1 MANAAPPRADYQIKL
16 YNFHK
21 AILRYKSTAQLFEHI
36 TRDAV
41 QIGDLHGAWIGA
53 LDPEKCQIV
62 STMAHASDPTESNK
76 LQALV
81 QAFPFADLVLSPTFF
96 DSGDAKLYDYLSSQT
111 DDNFWHSLLTK
122 NKWQS
127 AAALPLFN
135 EAKVFGILV
144 LIWHQQQRFDTNTKQ
159 TLIDISTD
167 ASSVISASEASLAAE
182 RATQELE
189 KYETLFQ
196 NAGWSMAIADPESHQ
211 LIYSNLAFATM
222 HGYTQTEM
230 RKLNLADTFSIEARK
245 QLPAL
250 AARAEKEGSFS
261 YETKHLRKNGTSF
274 DCKTHVT
281 AFKDD
286 QGKVMFRAACLEDL
300 TEQKLAQAQV
310 QQLLEQ
316 TQLLLNEKNNTNQ
329 LLESIFNRVTDC
341 FVALDNHWRFTY
353 INQRAQALF
362 ESFGIE
368 KQLIGTNIWD
378 EFPPVQDD
386 PFHAAYYKAVDTQQ
400 AVYFEHYY
408 EPWGRWFENRVYPSE
423 DGLTIYFTDTTKS
436 KKLEQKILQSNAI
449 YEKTFNGVMI
459 TDLQGNILAANPAF
473 SVITGYSEAEI
484 LGQNARIL
492 SANKHA
498 KEFYAEVWKA
508 LENTG
513 SWQGE
518 IWNRRKS
525 GDAYPEW
532 ITINRVHHQPE
543 AEDRY
548 LAIFSDISKI
558 KQNEAALAH
567 LAHHD
572 ALTGLPN
579 RVQLYIRLKHSMDIA
594 KRNNTM
600 LALLMFDLDHFKYV
614 NDSFGHAAGDQLLKL
629 VTEKLTKR
637 FREQDCL
644 CRLGGDEFTLVLDNI
659 ASPDAAARVAEEIIH
674 MLSQPWRL
682 VNEIEVRISASV
694 GISLYP
700 SHGNNAEELLQ
711 QADTS
716 LYSAKAEGRA
726 RYKFFNQ
733 ELTKTVRARL
743 EIEAELRHA
752 IQNNELLVYY
762 QPQYDTSSNTIVG
775 AEALVRWAHP
785 SKGLIPP
792 IYFIPVAEATGL
804 ISAIGNW
811 VLNSACQQ
819 CATWFAQGLR
829 DFTLAV
835 NLSPYQ
841 FLHGDIEQNVAATTA
856 KTGFPAQHLELEIT
870 EGTLMDRE
878 IDAIKIFTALR
889 ARGVRIAIDDFG
901 TGYSSLAYLKRFP
914 LDALKIDRGFIS
926 DLPDDSD
933 DAAITLAIIAMAHS
947 LKLNVLAE
955 GVETEA
961 QLNFLQE
968 ASCDFY
974 QGYLKSPA
982 ISAQD
987 FEQLLKA
994 EKRL

>member
-1 MANAAPPRADYQIKL
+1 MASATPTRANYQIKL
-16 YNFHK
+16 CNFHK
-21 AILRYKSTAQLFEHI
+21 AILRYKSTAQLFEQI

-41 QIGDLHGAWIGA
+41 QIGGIHGAWLGA
-53 LDPEKCQIV
+53 LDPDKWQIV
-62 STMAHASDPTESNK
+62 STVAHASDAEESNK
-76 LQALV
+76 LQALLQTV
-81 QAFPFADLVLSPTFF
+81 SFAGLALSPAFINTRDTTFYQ
-96 DSGDAKLYDYLSSQT
+96 DLSSQST
-111 DDNFWHSLLTK
+111 DSFWRSLLTK
-122 NKWQS
+122 NQWQS
-127 AAALPLFN
+127 AAILPLLN
-135 EAKVFGILV
+135 DTKVFGILF
-144 LIWHQQQRFDTNTKQ
+144 LIWHQSTLFDTNTKQ
-159 TLIDISTD
+159 TLSDISID
-167 ASSVISASEASLAAE
+167 ASGIISASEASVAAE
-182 RATQELE
+182 KATQELR

-222 HGYTQTEM
+222 HGYTRAEM
-230 RKLNLADTFSIEARK
+230 SSLNLADIFSIEARK

-250 AARAEKEGSFS
+250 AARAHKEGSFS
-261 YETKHLRKNGTSF
+261 YEAKHLRKNGTSF

-281 AFKDD
+281 AFKDN
-286 QGKVMFRAACLEDL
+286 QGKVIFRAACLEDL
-300 TEQKLAQAQV
+300 TEQKLAQTQV

-316 TQLLLNEKNNTNQ
+316 TQLLLNEKNSTNR

-341 FVALDNHWRFTY
+341 FVALDNNWRYTY
-353 INQRAQALF
+353 VNKKAAELF
-362 ESFGIE
+362 RSFGYN
-368 KQLIGTNIWD
+368 KNLLGRNIWD
-378 EFPPVQDD
+378 EFPPVPGD
-386 PFHAAYYKAVDTQQ
+386 PFHAAYHKAIDTQQ

-408 EPWGRWFENRVYPSE
+408 QPWGRWFENRVYPSE
-423 DGLTIYFTDTTKS
+423 DGLTIYFTETTKN
-436 KKLEQKILQSNAI
+436 KKLEQKILQSDAI
-449 YEKTFNGVMI
+449 YQKTFNGVMI
-459 TDLQGNILAANPAF
+459 TDLDGNILATNPAF
-473 SVITGYSEAEI
+473 SAITGYSEAEI
-484 LGQNARIL
+484 VGKNARIL
-492 SANKHA
+492 SANKHTKA
-498 KEFYAEVWKA
+498 FYTEVWES
-508 LENTG
+508 LESTG

-532 ITINRVHHQPE
+532 ITINRIHHQQE
-543 AEDRY
+543 SEDRY

-579 RVQLYIRLKHSMDIA
+579 RTQLFIRLKHSMDIA
-594 KRNNTM
+594 KRNKTM

-629 VTEKLTKR
+629 VTDKLSKR

-659 ASPDAAARVAEEIIH
+659 ASPDAAARVAEDIIQ
-674 MLSQPWRL
+674 MLSKPWRL
-682 VNEIEVRISASV
+682 ANEIEVRISASV

-700 SHGNNAEELLQ
+700 SHGDSAEELLQ

-733 ELTKTVRARL
+733 ELTKIVRARL
-743 EIEAELRHA
+743 EVEAELRHA
-752 IQNNELLVYY
+752 INKNELLVYY
-762 QPQYDTSSNTIVG
+762 QPQFETNSNIIIG

-792 IYFIPVAEATGL
+792 IHFIHVAEATGL
-804 ISAIGNW
+804 ISAIGTW

-819 CATWFAQGLR
+819 CALWFSQGLR

-841 FLHGDIEQNVAATTA
+841 FLHGDIEQSVASATA

-870 EGTLMDRE
+870 ESTLMDRE
-878 IDAIKIFTALR
+878 FDAIKIFNALR

-901 TGYSSLAYLKRFP
+901 TGYSSLSYLKRFP
-914 LDALKIDRGFIS
+914 LDTLKIDRSFIS
-926 DLPDDSD
+926 DLPEDAD
-933 DAAITLAIIAMAHS
+933 DAAITQAIIAMAHS
-947 LKLNVLAE
+947 LRLKVLAE
-955 GVETEA
+955 GVETEQ
-961 QLNFLQE
+961 QLKFLRE
-968 ASCDFY
+968 ADCDFY
-974 QGYLKSPA
+974 QGFLRSPA
-982 ISAQD
+982 ICAQD
-987 FEQLLKA
+987 FEQLLKVN
-994 EKRL
+994 KRL